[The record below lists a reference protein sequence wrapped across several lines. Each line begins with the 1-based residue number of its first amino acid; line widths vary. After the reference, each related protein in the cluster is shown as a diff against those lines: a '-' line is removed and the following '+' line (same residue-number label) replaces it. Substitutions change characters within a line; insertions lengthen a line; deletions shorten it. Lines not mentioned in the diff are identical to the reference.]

1 MSINMDKLTKL
12 NDLVTMSFRRKHRI
26 VLNPEGKYGK
36 KQNLNE
42 NVEYDKAKWELPRNK
57 EYDLLINEL
66 SQNKELNDEEKI
78 LVIYEK
84 ICEDYVYD
92 DNVISY
98 IQKNDDDL
106 FDLPDRYGRDVDEEW
121 EKNREEHNRR
131 VCYEVSRYLVKSLE
145 ELFKDKEKFNVCILW
160 DKGLTHYYVG
170 LTCDEYS
177 LTLDVDDFN
186 NIKDLTRLKTGLTIE
201 GIKILEDRESKF
213 EKAIDKFN
221 EGRCKDAIKNI
232 EDKISLKMQ
241 DNIPIEEP
249 EDIVFLKYAIKILK
263 EEHNIDSQ
271 GLYEY
276 IKEIV
281 DIKLGPEARKKV
293 WKEIKGKSHDE
304 IRYMRCLLLDVDNQ
318 KYIVDSDKMLL
329 RKFNIE
335 ELKKLDREF
344 IPFNELLDKELSD
357 FRRRQLNAKLYNG
370 R

>member
-12 NDLVTMSFRRKHRI
+12 NDLVTMYSRRKHRI
-26 VLNPEGKYGK
+26 VLNPEGKFETK
-36 KQNLNE
+36 EKLKE
-42 NVEYDKAKWELPRNK
+42 NVEFDKAKWKLPPNDK
-57 EYDLLINEL
+57 FHILIEEL
-66 SQNKELNDEEKI
+66 SQNEELRDEEKI
-78 LVIYEK
+78 LLIYQQ

-98 IQKNDDDL
+98 IQKNDDDS

-121 EKNREEHNRR
+121 EINREEHNRR

-145 ELFKDKEKFNVCILW
+145 ELFKDKEDFNVCILW

-170 LTCDEYS
+170 LTCNEFS

-186 NIKDLTRLKTGLTIE
+186 NIKDLTRLKTGLTID
-201 GIKILEDRESKF
+201 GINILEDKEGKF
-213 EKAIDKFN
+213 KKAIDKFN
-221 EGRCKDAIKNI
+221 KGKCKDAIKNI
-232 EDKISLKMQ
+232 EDKIAIKMQ
-241 DNIPIEEP
+241 DTIPIEEP

-263 EEHNIDSQ
+263 EEYDIDSQ

-293 WKEIKGKSHDE
+293 WKEIRGSSHDE
-304 IRYMRCLLLDVDNQ
+304 TRYIRCLMLDVDNQ
-318 KYIVDSDKMLL
+318 KYIIDSDKMLL
-329 RKFNIE
+329 RKFNKE
-335 ELKKLDREF
+335 ELKKEDREF